1 MKKNIFKFA
10 FVALAA
16 ATLSLSCQK
25 EKDNDGAI
33 QQPVMVSISGEEFFT
48 NDAAMVKA
56 TLSKAIENPVTVT
69 LAPGTKLTKSY
80 TEPIDADLVTVGT
93 ITIPAGA
100 TEGTATVSVNTA
112 ELPKGKYEAQIVAT
126 SCQGANMTS
135 TSAANI
141 VLLHGNSTVSLSY
154 DAGFEADGTTTFTV
168 SLDMYSEED
177 CVVTL
182 AQLEFPG
189 YENVPMSAFSFDK
202 TVTIKAG
209 ETEATGKAAINQDAM
224 FDSGFF
230 VGALQIT
237 AVSEG
242 KFDVSEKKFYTAA
255 GYSYT
260 APKKNH
266 SYKAEY
272 LGRAVN
278 AKGATVELFKVSGVG
293 GYFDYMVTSAA
304 AEETNSFI
312 YPNIIAEEDDYLA
325 QYLKYYTLDELC
337 FNDVEE
343 GYAYITPKKR
353 EPGEYKLWIVG
364 VSEDGECTGEYAAFN
379 FTVEPEPEP
388 TEAYSAWLGQW
399 TVGSTAEEEEPV
411 VITISEKD
419 VNQSY
424 YIDYLEGY
432 DTVTDAM
439 SATAEF
445 NEDGTISIY
454 AQTVGTWT
462 HSSLGQISDVLAALI
477 QVGEA
482 TYFVPSGALMATG
495 VIDASGK
502 AILSPGSYQ
511 AEDGTVYGVTGMKYY
526 YVLSDGRAG
535 AYTQTYTELPNSFLP
550 VVEEPATTETGIKSN
565 AKVLVRGEKQE
576 HAPVNGSIT
585 NHILLK

>member
-80 TEPIDADLVTVGT
+80 TEPIDASLLTVGT

-100 TEGTATVSVNTA
+100 TEATATVSVNTA

-135 TSAANI
+135 TSATNI

-182 AQLEFPG
+182 GQLEFPG

-272 LGRAVN
+272 LGRTVN

-293 GYFDYMVTSAA
+293 GYFDYLVTSAA

-312 YPNIIAEEDDYLA
+312 YPNIIAEENDYLA
-325 QYLKYYTLDELC
+325 QYLKDYTLDQLC
-337 FNDVEE
+337 YNDVEE

-388 TEAYSAWLGQW
+388 TEAYTAWLGQW
-399 TVGSTAEEEEPV
+399 TVASTAEDDKPV
-411 VITISEKD
+411 VITISTQD
-419 VNQSY
+419 VNESY
-424 YIDYLEGY
+424 YIDGLEGV
-432 DTVTDAM
+432 DTEGYSITA
-439 SATAEF
+439 SAYL
-445 NEDGTISIY
+445 NEDGSFSIP
-454 AQTVGTWT
+454 AQTFGTWD
-462 HSSLGQISDVLAALI
+462 HPSYGEAVDVLAGLI
-477 QVGEA
+477 MDGGKTYYVMDDVILTTA
-482 TYFVPSGALMATG
+482 TLNKDGNATLSAGSWYDSESGTL
-495 VIDASGK
+495 
-502 AILSPGSYQ
+502 
-511 AEDGTVYGVTGMKYY
+511 YGLIGMKYY
-526 YVLSDGRAG
+526 WVVSAG
-535 AYTQTYTELPNSFLP
+535 AGGYSAGYTELPNLLIP
-550 VVEEPATTETGIKSN
+550 VKDEPAETGIKKTST
-565 AKVLVRGEKQE
+565 KVFFHGEKPE
-576 HAPVNGSIT
+576 HAPVNGSLT

>member
-80 TEPIDADLVTVGT
+80 TEPIDASLLTVGT

-100 TEGTATVSVNTA
+100 TEATATVSVNTA

-135 TSAANI
+135 TSATNI

-154 DAGFEADGTTTFTV
+154 DDAFADDGTTTFTV

-182 AQLEFPG
+182 GQLEFPG
-189 YENVPMSAFSFDK
+189 YENVPMSAFTFDK

-209 ETEATGKAAINQDAM
+209 ETEATGNVAINLDAM
-224 FDSGFF
+224 YDSGFF

-255 GYSYT
+255 GYSFT
-260 APKKNH
+260 ASKRNH
-266 SYKAEY
+266 SIKASY
-272 LGRAVN
+272 LGRTTNV
-278 AKGATVELFKVSGVG
+278 KGETVELFAVTGVNG
-293 GYFDYMVTSAA
+293 HFDIFVTNGT
-304 AEETNSFI
+304 AEASNSLI
-312 YPNIIAEEDDYLA
+312 YPNMIAPEDA
-325 QYLKYYTLDELC
+325 FIAKYISKYTLDQLC
-337 FNDVEE
+337 YSDLEGV
-343 GYAYITPKKR
+343 GYATADKCPA
-353 EPGEYKLWIVG
+353 GDYKMWVIV
-364 VSEDGECTGEYAAFN
+364 VTEDGCTGEYGVFD
-379 FTVEPEPEP
+379 FTIEPEPEP

-432 DTVTDAM
+432 DTVTDSM

-477 QVGEA
+477 QVEDA

-502 AILSPGSYQ
+502 AILTPGSYQ
-511 AEDGTVYGVTGMKYY
+511 SEDGTVYGVTGMKYY

-565 AKVLVRGEKQE
+565 AKVFVRGEKQE